1 MNKKSKV
8 AVAGVAAVALVG
20 GTLAYWNQTTTINNP
35 FSTNSYGG
43 ETVEEFNPADGGDW
57 EPGAT
62 VDKKVWVTNTGDYPI
77 YVRVQFTEEWTGLDS
92 DVKDG
97 KKTNNATTTAAN
109 VKQAKADDGLVYA
122 DGSVVH
128 KNLVE
133 GWSDNW
139 IYDDGWYYYKTA
151 LEVDKNNIN
160 NTTGNLLESVTLDQA
175 TDMGV
180 YEEYVTVTWTP
191 VDGKAQTWSGTDI
204 EVVTTEKEGVT
215 TVIVQRVDANGDATP
230 IKEITNP
237 NDKIVQSVKKQLA
250 SGKGGYADADYVLT
264 ITTQMCQEDE
274 DGTPAEWDIPT
285 TTTEPTE

>member
-43 ETVEEFNPADGGDW
+43 ETVEEFNPAEGGDW

-62 VDKKVWVTNTGDYPI
+62 VDKKVSVTNTGDYPI
-77 YVRVQFTEEWTGLDS
+77 YVRVQFTEEWTNLKS
-92 DVKDG
+92 DVAT
-97 KKTNNATTTAAN
+97 KTNNAAITAADVN
-109 VKQAKADDGLVYA
+109 QISATDGLVKA
-122 DGSVVH
+122 DGSVVQ
-128 KNLVE
+128 KNLIE
-133 GWSDNW
+133 NWKDNW
-139 IYDDGWYYYKTA
+139 IYDNGWYYYKTA
-151 LEVDKNNIN
+151 LEVDEN

-180 YEEYVTVTWTP
+180 YEEYVTVSVEKADGTKKEFKGTDVKVETTE
-191 VDGKAQTWSGTDI
+191 VDGTTT
-204 EVVTTEKEGVT
+204 VTVKKVKEGEADEILYT
-215 TVIVQRVDANGDATP
+215 TTD
-230 IKEITNP
+230 K

-264 ITTQMCQEDE
+264 IKTEMCQEDE
-274 DGTPAEWDIPT
+274 NGTPAEWEMPTTT

>member
-43 ETVEEFNPADGGDW
+43 ETVEEFNPAEGGDW

-62 VDKKVWVTNTGDYPI
+62 VDKKVSVTNTGDYPI
-77 YVRVQFTEEWTGLDS
+77 YVRVQFTEEWTNLKS
-92 DVKDG
+92 DVAT
-97 KKTNNATTTAAN
+97 KTNNAAITAADVN
-109 VKQAKADDGLVYA
+109 QISATDGLVKA
-122 DGSVVH
+122 DGSVVQ
-128 KNLVE
+128 KNLIE
-133 GWSDNW
+133 NWKDNW
-139 IYDDGWYYYKTA
+139 IYDNGWYYYKTA
-151 LEVDKNNIN
+151 LEVDEN

-180 YEEYVTVTWTP
+180 YEEYVTVSVEKADGTKKEFKGTDVKVETTE
-191 VDGKAQTWSGTDI
+191 VDGTTT
-204 EVVTTEKEGVT
+204 VTVKKVKEGEADEILYT
-215 TVIVQRVDANGDATP
+215 TTD
-230 IKEITNP
+230 K

-264 ITTQMCQEDE
+264 IKTEMCQEDE
-274 DGTPAEWDIPT
+274 NGTPAEWKTPTTT